1 MAKLEKVIFDTNFLR
16 NTEPNNFLWWR
27 EQLKKFSNF
36 ASILLPDIV
45 IEELKNQKRRNLEKH
60 KRNFLDNP
68 FHWLRN
74 INKED
79 TEWFDNE
86 AHILQLEKEE
96 DINYKPIYLDD
107 FSVLNKIKD
116 LALKKLP
123 PFEDSDST
131 DKWFKDAYIYF
142 TILEYVEKNN
152 DEYIFVCTWDW
163 KLKEALKKHSNIK
176 IIKDFDD
183 FEDQT
188 TWYFK
193 KPYFIDRLKE
203 ILPEDFD
210 SIWDISYNINN
221 NWLVTVYTK
230 DIDTYLV
237 EVDFSTKEI
246 IDFVRK
252 WEFNDLIQWLIVS
265 DNFWNTHSLAK
276 QLIRFINYITDN
288 EIILLFNAIFDNSQI
303 KWAFHHT
310 VEELYLKL
318 YENKKDLF
326 DEEMKNKIDKLF
338 E

>member
-16 NTEPNNFLWWR
+16 NTEPSNFLWWR

-36 ASILLPDIV
+36 ADLLLPDMV

-60 KRNFLDNP
+60 KKNFLENP

-74 INKED
+74 INKQD
-79 TEWFDNE
+79 TEKFDSE
-86 AHILQLEKEE
+86 AHILQLENEE
-96 DINYKPIYLDD
+96 DISYKTIYLTDN
-107 FSVLNKIKD
+107 SVLWKIKE

-142 TILEYVEKNN
+142 TILEYVEKNS
-152 DEYIFVCTWDW
+152 DEYVFVCTWDW
-163 KLKEALKKHSNIK
+163 KLKDAFRKHSNIK

-193 KPYFIDRLKE
+193 KPYFIDKLKE
-203 ILPEDFD
+203 ILPEDFE

-221 NWLVTVYTK
+221 NWLVTVFTK
-230 DIDTYLV
+230 DIDTYFV
-237 EVDFSTKEI
+237 EVDYSTKDI
-246 IDFVRK
+246 IDYARK
-252 WEFNDLIQWLIVS
+252 WDFNDIIQKIIVS
-265 DNFWNTHSLAK
+265 DNFWDTHSNSK
-276 QLIRFINYITDN
+276 QLIKFCNYITDN
-288 EIILLFNAIFDNSQI
+288 EIILLFNAIFENYQI
-303 KWAFHHT
+303 KWTFHHS
-310 VEELYLKL
+310 VKELFWSL

-326 DEEMKNKIDKLF
+326 NEEMKNEIDKLF